1 MIRAGVPMPPDVSR
15 VAGWRPTG
23 LLLGSAVVLILAEAW
38 FAVGLTRVTPQ
49 VVSWLAVPAA
59 VGLAVRSCWMTTVV
73 PGLAPGARRFWRH
86 VGLGMVFIGLGGAS
100 NCVDMVLGRVAPQH
114 VSGVTAAVYL
124 MGLLFMLWGLLRIP
138 GAHRSRGEWLRF
150 GLDTATVLVTVIT
163 FAWHFVFRHWE
174 RWSGGNTTGIWAVL
188 AIFATASVCVFAF
201 IKVAFTGTG
210 PLDRRALYLLAL
222 SGGGGATGGAL
233 TPLLTD
239 RPYLNGTPVVLPLTC
254 FILCLAA
261 DRQRRAAGVEP
272 PTAVRRNRR
281 PFVPYLAV
289 FATGMLLLAD
299 AANRGTDVL
308 GVALGT
314 VVLILLVA
322 ARQAAAL
329 RDNAVLLDT
338 LDSRLRE
345 LEEYQQTLA
354 WQATHD
360 ALTGLANR
368 RLLMQYTGEALD
380 AGQDA
385 VAVALIDVDDFK
397 GINDDLGHAVGD
409 ALLSAVA
416 ARLSQ
421 LRPPDGLVA
430 RLGGDEYAMVF
441 RTDGEQRAQQVLA
454 GVIAELRRPLDAA
467 GHALVVEASIGLALS
482 TSPAASPSAASP
494 ASPSPVAAD
503 ELLRR
508 ADVAMYEAKAQGKGR
523 SVTYAPCMDQHS
535 AEQARTAADLRIALD
550 TGQLRLHYQP
560 IVRLSDARTV
570 AVEALVRWQHP
581 ERGMIRP
588 DLFIPAAERTGLI
601 VPVGQWVLTEACRQA
616 ARWRDELGA
625 LEYVSVNVSP
635 RQLREAGFA
644 AQVQATLLSAGLHP
658 RHLTVEVT
666 ETAVFD
672 GGSGLE
678 ELHQLKRLGV
688 NVALDDFGTGHSSLG
703 LLRTC
708 PVDLLKV
715 DKSFIDN
722 ITDQGER
729 SVIAEAL
736 IGISDGLRLRA
747 VAEGVETEEQAEVL
761 RRLGYRY
768 AQGYHFGRPMPAE
781 ELPAHLNAEAST
793 SAAAV
798 V

>member
-1 MIRAGVPMPPDVSR
+1 MA
-15 VAGWRPTG
+15 AWRPTR
-23 LLLGSAVVLILAEAW
+23 LLLAAGAVLVLAEAW
-38 FAVGLTRVTPQ
+38 FVVGLTRPTPQ
-49 VVSWLAVPAA
+49 LVSWLAMPPA
-59 VGLAVRSCWMTTVV
+59 VGFAVLACWTTSAA
-73 PGLAPGARRFWRH
+73 PDLAPGARRFWRH
-86 VGLGMVFIGLGGAS
+86 IGIGMAVIGLGGVS
-100 NCVDMVLGRVAPQH
+100 NAFDTILGYVAPQH
-114 VSGVTAAVYL
+114 VSTLTSAIYMA
-124 MGLLFMLWGLLRIP
+124 GLLFILWGLLRIP

-163 FAWHFVFRHWE
+163 FAWHFVFQHWE
-174 RWSGGNTTGIWAVL
+174 RWSGGNTTGTWAVL
-188 AIFATASVCVFAF
+188 SIVATGAVCVFAF
-201 IKVAFTGTG
+201 VKVAFTGTG
-210 PLDRRALYLLAL
+210 PLDRPSLYLLAL
-222 SGGGGATGGAL
+222 AGGAGATGGAL

-272 PTAVRRNRR
+272 AAAVRRERR

-299 AANRGTDVL
+299 AADQGDDVF
-308 GVALGT
+308 GVACGT
-314 VVLILLVA
+314 VVLVLLVA

-329 RDNAVLLDT
+329 RDNAVLVDT

-368 RLLMQYTGEALD
+368 RLLMQYTGETLRT
-380 AGQDA
+380 GP

-421 LRPPDGLVA
+421 LRPDGGLVA
-430 RLGGDEYAMVF
+430 RLGGDEYALVF
-441 RTDGEQRAQQVLA
+441 RTDDEARARQVLA
-454 GVIAELRRPLDAA
+454 ELTTELRRPLDAA

-482 TSPAASPSAASP
+482 GQERQERQERHERHERQERQERHEQQEQQD
-494 ASPSPVAAD
+494 PVTAE

-523 SVTYAPCMDQHS
+523 RVTYEPALDQHS
-535 AEQARTAADLRIALD
+535 AEQARTAADLRVALD

-560 IVRLSDARTV
+560 IVRLSDAQTV
-570 AVEALVRWQHP
+570 AVEALVRWHHP

-644 AQVQATLLSAGLHP
+644 AQVQATLLRFGLHP

-747 VAEGVETEEQAEVL
+747 VAEGVETQAQADVL
-761 RRLGYRY
+761 LRLGYRY

-781 ELPAHLNAEAST
+781 DLPAHLNAAHP
-793 SAAAV
+793 AAV
-798 V
+798 G

>member
-1 MIRAGVPMPPDVSR
+1 MLAAGV
-15 VAGWRPTG
+15 
-23 LLLGSAVVLILAEAW
+23 VLVMAEAW
-38 FAVGLTRVTPQ
+38 FAVGLTRPTPQ
-49 VVSWLAVPAA
+49 LVSWVAVPAA
-59 VGLAVRSCWMTTVV
+59 VGFAVYACWATSTAAD
-73 PGLAPGARRFWRH
+73 LAPAARRFWRH
-86 VGLGMVFIGLGGAS
+86 IGLGMVFIGLGGAS
-100 NCVDMVLGRVAPQH
+100 NGVDMLLCRVAPQH
-114 VSGVTAAVYL
+114 VSGVTASVYL
-124 MGLLFMLWGLLRIP
+124 MGLLVMLWGLLRIP
-138 GAHRSRGEWLRF
+138 GAQRSRGEWLRF

-174 RWSGGNTTGIWAVL
+174 RWSGGNATGTWAVL
-188 AIFATASVCVFAF
+188 ALVATGSVCVFAF
-201 IKVAFTGTG
+201 VKVAFTGTG

-222 SGGGGATGGAL
+222 AGGGGATGGAL

-239 RPYLNGTPVVLPLTC
+239 RPHLNGTPVVLPLTC

-272 PTAVRRNRR
+272 PAAVRRRR
-281 PFVPYLAV
+281 PSFVPYLSV

-299 AANRGTDVL
+299 AAGGGDDVL

-314 VVLILLVA
+314 VVLVLLVA
-322 ARQAAAL
+322 GRQAAAL

-368 RLLMQYTGEALD
+368 RLLTQYTDDVLR
-380 AGQDA
+380 AGQDT
-385 VAVALIDVDDFK
+385 VAVALIDIDDFK

-416 ARLSQ
+416 TRLSR
-421 LRPPDGLVA
+421 LRPADGLVA
-430 RLGGDEYAMVF
+430 RLGGDEYALVF
-441 RTDGEQRAQQVLA
+441 CADGEQQARQVLA
-454 GVIAELRRPLDAA
+454 GITAELRRPLDAG

-482 TSPAASPSAASP
+482 PGGPAA
-494 ASPSPVAAD
+494 VTGE

-508 ADVAMYEAKAQGKGR
+508 ADVAMYQAKAQGKGR
-523 SVTYAPCMDQHS
+523 RVTYEPSMDQHS
-535 AEQARTAADLRIALD
+535 AEQARTAADLRVALD
-550 TGQLRLHYQP
+550 TGQLRVYYQP

-581 ERGMIRP
+581 QRGMIRP
-588 DLFIPAAERTGLI
+588 DLFVPAAERTGLI
-601 VPVGQWVLTEACRQA
+601 VPVGQWVLAEVCRQA
-616 ARWRDELGA
+616 ARWQDELGA
-625 LEYVSVNVSP
+625 DALQYVSVNVSP

-644 AQVQATLLSAGLHP
+644 AQVQATLSGAGLHP

-708 PVDLLKV
+708 PVDVLKV

-722 ITDQGER
+722 ITDQGEH

-747 VAEGVETEEQAEVL
+747 VAEGVETEAQAEVL

-781 ELPAHLNAEAST
+781 HLPAHVRAT
-793 SAAAV
+793 AAV
-798 V
+798 VS

>member
-1 MIRAGVPMPPDVSR
+1 MSR

-23 LLLGSAVVLILAEAW
+23 LLLAAVVVLVLAEAW
-38 FAVGLTRVTPQ
+38 FAVGLTRPTPQ
-49 VVSWLAVPAA
+49 LVSWVAVPLA
-59 VGLAVRSCWMTTVV
+59 VGLAVRACWTTSVTA
-73 PGLAPGARRFWRH
+73 GLAPGARRFWRH
-86 VGLGMVFIGLGGAS
+86 IGLGMVFIGLGGAS
-100 NCVDMVLGRVAPQH
+100 NGVDMILGRAAPQH

-124 MGLLFMLWGLLRIP
+124 MGLVFMLWGLLRIP
-138 GAHRSRGEWLRF
+138 GAQRSRGEWLRF

-174 RWSGGNTTGIWAVL
+174 RWSGGNTAGTWAVL
-188 AIFATASVCVFAF
+188 AIVATGSVCVFAF

-272 PTAVRRNRR
+272 AAVVRRNRR

-289 FATGMLLLAD
+289 FATGVLLLAD
-299 AANRGTDVL
+299 AADDGDDVL

-338 LDSRLRE
+338 LDGRLRE
-345 LEEYQQTLA
+345 VVEYQQTLA

-368 RLLMQYTGEALD
+368 RLLMQYTGEVLD
-380 AGQDA
+380 EGGDA

-421 LRPPDGLVA
+421 LRPAGGLVA
-430 RLGGDEYAMVF
+430 RLGGDEYALVF
-441 RTDGEQRAQQVLA
+441 RADGEQRALQVLA
-454 GVIAELRRPLDAA
+454 GVTAELRRPLDAA
-467 GHALVVEASIGLALS
+467 GHALVVEASIGLAMS
-482 TSPAASPSAASP
+482 GDPSPADAGHEL
-494 ASPSPVAAD
+494 VTAD

-523 SVTYAPCMDQHS
+523 RVTYGPSMDQHS

-560 IVRLSDARTV
+560 IVRLSDGRTV

-581 ERGMIRP
+581 QRGMVRP

-616 ARWRDELGA
+616 ARWRDELGT

-644 AQVQATLLSAGLHP
+644 AQVQATLDSAGLEP

-747 VAEGVETEEQAEVL
+747 VAEGVETEAQAEVL

-768 AQGYHFGRPMPAE
+768 AQGYHFGRPMPADQLQTHVRAA
-781 ELPAHLNAEAST
+781 LPA
-793 SAAAV
+793 AV
-798 V
+798 A

>member
-1 MIRAGVPMPPDVSR
+1 M
-15 VAGWRPTG
+15 AGWRPVV
-23 LLLGSAVVLILAEAW
+23 LGAAVVLVLSEVW
-38 FAVGLTRVTPQ
+38 FGVGLTRHTPPL
-49 VVSWLAVPAA
+49 VSWIALPLA
-59 VGLAVRSCWMTTVV
+59 VGLAVRACWTTGVA
-73 PGLAPGARRFWRH
+73 PGLAPAARRFWRH
-86 VGLGMVFIGLGGAS
+86 IGLGMVLIGLGGVS
-100 NCVDMVLGRVAPQH
+100 NAADMLLERVASQH
-114 VSGVTAAVYL
+114 ISGVTAAVYL
-124 MGLLFMLWGLLRIP
+124 MGLLVMLWGLLRIP
-138 GAHRSRGEWLRF
+138 GAQRSRGEWLRF

-163 FAWHFVFRHWE
+163 FAWHFIFRHWE
-174 RWSGGNTTGIWAVL
+174 RWSGGNTTGTWAVL
-188 AIFATASVCVFAF
+188 ALIATGSVCVFAF
-201 IKVAFTGTG
+201 VKVAFTGTG

-222 SGGGGATGGAL
+222 AGGGGATGGAL

-254 FILCLAA
+254 FVLCLAA
-261 DRQRRAAGVEP
+261 DRQRRAAGAP
-272 PTAVRRNRR
+272 PPVSERRQRR
-281 PFVPYLAV
+281 PIVAYLAV
-289 FATGMLLLAD
+289 FATGVLLLAD
-299 AANRGTDVL
+299 AAGGGDDVL

-314 VVLILLVA
+314 VVLVLLVA

-329 RDNAVLLDT
+329 RDNAILVDT
-338 LDSRLRE
+338 LDSRLHE

-368 RLLMQYTGEALD
+368 RLLMQYTGEILSAVAAAD
-380 AGQDA
+380 ADEDA
-385 VAVALIDVDDFK
+385 VAVALVDVDDFK

-409 ALLSAVA
+409 ALLTAVA
-416 ARLSQ
+416 ERLTQ
-421 LRPPDGLVA
+421 LRPAGGLVA
-430 RLGGDEYAMVF
+430 RLGGDEYALVF
-441 RTDGEQRAQQVLA
+441 RTVDEPHALQVLA
-454 GVIAELRRPLDAA
+454 GVTAELRRPLDAA
-467 GHALVVEASIGLALS
+467 GHALVVEASIGLALGS
-482 TSPAASPSAASP
+482 GGHPTSSE
-494 ASPSPVAAD
+494 

-508 ADVAMYEAKAQGKGR
+508 ADVAMYAAKARGKGR
-523 SVTYAPCMDQHS
+523 RVTYEPCMDRHS

-635 RQLREAGFA
+635 RQLRESGFA

-672 GGSGLE
+672 GGPGLE

-722 ITDQGER
+722 ITDQGDR

-747 VAEGVETEEQAEVL
+747 VAEGVETEAQAEVL

-768 AQGYHFGRPMPAE
+768 AQGYHFGRPMPADQ
-781 ELPAHLNAEAST
+781 LAAHLSST
-793 SAAAV
+793 DPATV
-798 V
+798 G

>member
-1 MIRAGVPMPPDVSR
+1 MAV
-15 VAGWRPTG
+15 WRPTG
-23 LLLGSAVVLILAEAW
+23 LLIGAVVVLVIAEAW
-38 FAVGLTRVTPQ
+38 FLVGLARTTPAL
-49 VVSWLAVPAA
+49 VSWLAVPLA
-59 VGLAVRSCWMTTVV
+59 VGCAVWACWTTSAAE
-73 PGLAPGARRFWRH
+73 GMAPGARRFWRH

-100 NCVDMVLGRVAPQH
+100 NGVDMFLHLVAPQH
-114 VSGVTAAVYL
+114 VSGLTAAVYL
-124 MGLLFMLWGLLRIP
+124 MGLVVMLWGLLRIP

-150 GLDTATVLVTVIT
+150 GLDTATVLVTVVT
-163 FAWHFVFRHWE
+163 FAWHFIFRHWE
-174 RWSGGNTTGIWAVL
+174 TWSGGNTSGTWAVI
-188 AIFATASVCVFAF
+188 AIVATGSVCVFAF

-210 PLDRRALYLLAL
+210 PLDRKALYLLAL
-222 SGGGGATGGAL
+222 AGGGGATGGAL

-239 RPYLNGTPVVLPLTC
+239 RPHLNGTPVVLPLTC

-272 PTAVRRNRR
+272 PAAVRRERR
-281 PFVPYLAV
+281 PLVPYLAV
-289 FATGMLLLAD
+289 FATGVLLLAD
-299 AANRGTDVL
+299 AADGGDDVL

-314 VVLILLVA
+314 VALVLLVA

-329 RDNAVLLDT
+329 RDNAVLVDT

-368 RLLMQYTGEALD
+368 RLLMQYTGEILD
-380 AGQDA
+380 AGQDP
-385 VAVALIDVDDFK
+385 VAVALVDVDDFK

-409 ALLSAVA
+409 ALLTAVA
-416 ARLSQ
+416 ARLEC
-421 LRPPDGLVA
+421 LRPDGGLVA
-430 RLGGDEYAMVF
+430 RLGGDEYALVF
-441 RTDGEQRAQQVLA
+441 PTTGEQHALHVLDTVA
-454 GVIAELRRPLDAA
+454 AELRRPLDAA
-467 GHALVVEASIGLALS
+467 GHALVVEASIGLALHAGDA
-482 TSPAASPSAASP
+482 TAE
-494 ASPSPVAAD
+494 

-523 SVTYAPCMDQHS
+523 RVTYAPCLDQHS
-535 AEQARTAADLRIALD
+535 AEQARTAADLRVALD

-581 ERGMIRP
+581 ERGMVRP

-601 VPVGQWVLTEACRQA
+601 VPVGQWILTEACRQA
-616 ARWRDELGA
+616 ARWRDELGPDG

-644 AQVQATLLSAGLHP
+644 AQVQATLHSVGLHP

-715 DKSFIDN
+715 DKSFVDN
-722 ITDQGER
+722 ITDRGDR

-747 VAEGVETEEQAEVL
+747 VAEGVETEAQAGVL

-768 AQGYHFGRPMPAE
+768 AQGYHFGRPMPAAD
-781 ELPAHLNAEAST
+781 LAAHVRAAHPAT
-793 SAAAV
+793 V
-798 V
+798 G

>member
-1 MIRAGVPMPPDVSR
+1 MAV
-15 VAGWRPTG
+15 WRPTG
-23 LLLGSAVVLILAEAW
+23 LLIGAAVVLVLAEAW
-38 FAVGLTRVTPQ
+38 FLVGLARVTPAL
-49 VVSWLAVPAA
+49 VSWLAVPLA
-59 VGLAVRSCWMTTVV
+59 VGFAVRACWTTSAA
-73 PGLAPGARRFWRH
+73 PGMAPGARRFWRH

-100 NCVDMVLGRVAPQH
+100 NGVDMLLHLVAPQH
-114 VSGVTAAVYL
+114 VSGLTATVYL
-124 MGLLFMLWGLLRIP
+124 VGLLVMLRGMVRTP
-138 GAHRSRGEWLRF
+138 GARRSRGEWLRF
-150 GLDTATVLVTVIT
+150 GLDTATVLVTVVT
-163 FAWHFVFRHWE
+163 FAWHFIIRQWE
-174 RWSGGNTTGIWAVL
+174 TWSGGNTAGAWAVIAL
-188 AIFATASVCVFAF
+188 VATGSVCVFAF

-210 PLDRRALYLLAL
+210 PLDRKALYLLAL
-222 SGGGGATGGAL
+222 AGGGGAVGGAL

-239 RPYLNGTPVVLPLTC
+239 RPHLNGTPVVLPLTC
-254 FILCLAA
+254 FLLCLAA

-272 PTAVRRNRR
+272 PPAARGERR
-281 PFVPYLAV
+281 PLVPYLAV
-289 FATGMLLLAD
+289 FATGVLLLAD
-299 AANRGTDVL
+299 AAAGGDDVL

-314 VVLILLVA
+314 VVLVLLVA

-329 RDNAVLLDT
+329 RDNAVLVDT

-368 RLLMQYTGEALD
+368 RLLMQYTGEILD
-380 AGQDA
+380 PGQNT
-385 VAVALIDVDDFK
+385 VAVALVDVDDFK

-409 ALLSAVA
+409 ALLTAVA
-416 ARLSQ
+416 ERLVCLQ
-421 LRPPDGLVA
+421 PDGGLVA
-430 RLGGDEYAMVF
+430 RLGGDEYALVF
-441 RTDGEQRAQQVLA
+441 PTTGEQHALQVLETVA
-454 GVIAELRRPLDAA
+454 TELRRPLDAA
-467 GHALVVEASIGLALS
+467 GHALVVEASIGLALHAGDA
-482 TSPAASPSAASP
+482 TAE
-494 ASPSPVAAD
+494 

-523 SVTYAPCMDQHS
+523 RVTYAPRLDQHS
-535 AEQARTAADLRIALD
+535 AEQARTAADLRVALD

-581 ERGMIRP
+581 ERGMVRP

-601 VPVGQWVLTEACRQA
+601 VPVGQWILTEACRQA
-616 ARWRDELGA
+616 ARWRDELGPDC

-644 AQVQATLLSAGLHP
+644 AQVQATLQSVGLHP

-715 DKSFIDN
+715 DKSFVDN

-736 IGISDGLRLRA
+736 IGISNGLRLRA
-747 VAEGVETEEQAEVL
+747 VAEGVETEAQAEVL

-768 AQGYHFGRPMPAE
+768 AQGYHYGRPMPAAA
-781 ELPAHLNAEAST
+781 LAAHVKAAHPAT
-793 SAAAV
+793 V
-798 V
+798 G